1 MALYGNILE
10 ALDGYYGAD
19 VMQKVYNRGVQL
31 GLSGNKDWGKYY
43 KILADNTD
51 DLIEWTTKSGK
62 SVGLW
67 SVRGTTSTTEVALS
81 STATDLVSVDM
92 AFGTEVGEYATKQLP
107 KLVTAGGTSGSTT
120 VGSFVVGKVLP
131 AIGAVACGVA
141 LGVAVDTLLYESNP
155 DYWDEVLPTI
165 NPQTWDDILL
175 NHDTKIPLLH
185 NLENGKTYMPEK
197 LLGYVGITGNILGW
211 FNKTGYNSVSDDA
224 FPGYLANVYTLQDFK
239 EWVDT
244 YHTPNKVYKPKFSS
258 NCKCVI
264 EHIGYNNVSY
274 NAYMYLIIFFSDKY
288 DDLLKLHDI
297 NLNKW
302 EVYRNDKL
310 YDTEK
315 VNKDTSIYSFTYDG
329 KTVYWKWGS
338 SYFGSNEPYDKNIYV
353 RPAGTV
359 LSSQTRDRI
368 CWVAQ
373 FGQHKVHH
381 GDTPK
386 GITQIGTVPDLSG
399 LTTLDEV
406 IPKLRATYPDM
417 YNNAIDIPYYDVDTD
432 TTTMNKWI
440 PVTIPTDFLNTDD
453 NIINKP
459 NNKPVSNNLH
469 QTNDGSYPDDDT
481 ENKAKENTITDSVT
495 PSIPDNINPINPIL
509 PSEQTPSIVI
519 PSTEVDTGLGAV
531 YVPTISQLR
540 SFSEWLWSPNFID
553 QIKKLFSDP
562 MQGIIGL
569 HQVYFTPSHDG
580 NDTIHCGYLDSEVS
594 SDYTTTRYVKVDCG
608 SIDVKE
614 VFGNVFDYDPLTTIE
629 CYLPFIGIVPIKVG
643 DVMRSTLSIE
653 YVCDVLTGACL
664 CNIYVNRDDAKCVLY
679 TYGGNCAVNYPLSS
693 GSYMGIVSALTGVG
707 ISIGG
712 AIATGGASL
721 PLSIA
726 GGIAS
731 MMNAH
736 TNVKTSGGYSGN
748 TGAMGIKKP
757 YLIIKNTLSAM
768 PDNYNKYIGN
778 PYNNT
783 KKIND
788 CKGFTQANVIHLHG
802 DMLQQEKE
810 EIVNLFNS
818 GVII

>member
-10 ALDGYYGAD
+10 ALDSYYGAD

-31 GLSGNKDWGKYY
+31 GLSGNKQWGDYY
-43 KILADNTD
+43 KLLANNTD

-81 STATDLVSVDM
+81 STTTEMVSVDM
-92 AFGTEVGEYATKQLP
+92 ALGTEVGEYAGKQLP
-107 KLVTAGGTSGSTT
+107 KLVTAGGTSGSTSI
-120 VGSFVVGKVLP
+120 GPFVVGEVLP
-131 AIGAVACGVA
+131 AIGAAACGVV
-141 LGVAVDTLLYESNP
+141 LGVAVDKLLYKSNP
-155 DYWDEVLPTI
+155 DYWDEKLPTL
-165 NPQTWDDILL
+165 NPETWDDIILG
-175 NHDTKIPLLH
+175 HDTKIPFLH
-185 NLENGKTYMPEK
+185 NTENGKSYIKEDMLVYMTDFANKNGYFATGGEYDEK
-197 LLGYVGITGNILGW
+197 TDTDTNFNGYV
-211 FNKTGYNSVSDDA
+211 
-224 FPGYLANVYTLQDFK
+224 ANVTKFLPHAKVLK
-239 EWVDT
+239 EGETILKNASVLLVGDAYFT
-244 YHTPNKVYKPKFSS
+244 KIDNTMDVYILTKGSG
-258 NCKCVI
+258 NTQVI
-264 EHIGYNNVSY
+264 INFENGESVTGIHENVLAS
-274 NAYMYLIIFFSDKY
+274 MG
-288 DDLLKLHDI
+288 
-297 NLNKW
+297 
-302 EVYRNDKL
+302 R
-310 YDTEK
+310 
-315 VNKDTSIYSFTYDG
+315 FTYNG
-329 KTVYWKWGS
+329 KVANAEVGS
-338 SYFGSNEPYDKNIYV
+338 RKGFVMTENRVRYRINSYKDSGDPMSIVPTPYENNYLGK
-353 RPAGTV
+353 
-359 LSSQTRDRI
+359 LS
-368 CWVAQ
+368 WVANY
-373 FGQHKVHH
+373 GNHTINHKS
-381 GDTPK
+381 TPE
-386 GITQIGTVPDLSG
+386 GINKIGTIPDLSN
-399 LTTLDEV
+399 TTTYDD
-406 IPKLRATYPDM
+406 IKIKLRETYPDL
-417 YNNAIDIPYYDVDTD
+417 YNNSLDIPFYDVDTD
-432 TTTMNKWI
+432 TTTTNKWI
-440 PVTIPTDFLNTDD
+440 PATIPTDFVNTDD

-459 NNKPVSNNLH
+459 NNKPVSTNLK

-509 PSEQTPSIVI
+509 PSEETPSIVI

-531 YVPTISQLR
+531 YVPTIEQIR

-580 NDTIHCGYLDSEVS
+580 TSTIHCGYLDSGVS

-608 SIDVKE
+608 SINVKE

-664 CNIYVNRDDAKCVLY
+664 CNIYVNRDATKCVLY

-783 KKIND
+783 KKINE

>member
-31 GLSGNKDWGKYY
+31 GLSGNKQWGDYY
-43 KILADNTD
+43 KLLANNTD

-67 SVRGTTSTTEVALS
+67 SVKGTTSTVTDLALS
-81 STATDLVSVDM
+81 STTSELVSVDM
-92 AFGTEVGEYATKQLP
+92 ALGTEVGEYAGKQIP

-120 VGSFVVGKVLP
+120 VGSFVVGEVLP
-131 AIGAVACGVA
+131 AIGAVACGAV
-141 LGVAVDTLLYESNP
+141 LGVAVDKLLYKSNP
-155 DYWDEVLPTI
+155 DYWDEKLPTL
-165 NPQTWDDILL
+165 NPETWDDIILG
-175 NHDTKIPLLH
+175 HDTKIPLLH
-185 NLENGKTYMPEK
+185 NTENGKTYLKEDFLVYTASLGKNEK
-197 LLGYVGITGNILGW
+197 WFNSKSEATTEFFPGVSVAITG
-211 FNKTGYNSVSDDA
+211 FVVSGYTQIYYQGNYKDCVLTITPPSGNSVPYIFGNDIYIACDTKVD
-224 FPGYLANVYTLQDFK
+224 YIYYTVKYDVGQDNRALSRPTVFK
-239 EWVDT
+239 
-244 YHTPNKVYKPKFSS
+244 
-258 NCKCVI
+258 
-264 EHIGYNNVSY
+264 YNN
-274 NAYMYLIIFFSDKY
+274 
-288 DDLLKLHDI
+288 
-297 NLNKW
+297 
-302 EVYRNDKL
+302 
-310 YDTEK
+310 
-315 VNKDTSIYSFTYDG
+315 
-329 KTVYWKWGS
+329 KTVYVYTGIAVDLKD
-338 SYFGSNEPYDKNIYV
+338 NHPI
-353 RPAGTV
+353 TV
-359 LSSQTRDRI
+359 DNKKTFDVCGWIALYGNKTEA
-368 CWVAQ
+368 VE
-373 FGQHKVHH
+373 
-381 GDTPK
+381 TE
-386 GITQIGTVPDLSG
+386 GIKKIGVTPDLNNISSFS
-399 LTTLDEV
+399 D
-406 IPKLRATYPDM
+406 IQNKLRQTYPDL
-417 YNNAIDIPYYDVDTD
+417 YNNSLDIPFYDVDTD
-432 TTTMNKWI
+432 TTTTSKWI
-440 PVTIPTDFLNTDD
+440 PATIPTDFLNTDD

-459 NNKPVSNNLH
+459 NNKPISTNLN

-509 PSEQTPSIVI
+509 PSEETPSIVI

-580 NDTIHCGYLDSEVS
+580 NGTIHCGYLNSEVP
-594 SDYTTTRYVKVDCG
+594 SDYTTTRYIKVDCG
-608 SIDVKE
+608 SINVKE

-664 CNIYVNRDDAKCVLY
+664 CNIYVTRDDAKCVLY

-783 KKIND
+783 KKINE
-788 CKGFTQANVIHLHG
+788 CKGFTQVNVIHLHG

-810 EIVNLFNS
+810 EIINLFNS

>member
-10 ALDGYYGAD
+10 ALEGYYGAD

-31 GLSGNKDWGKYY
+31 GLSGNKQWGDYY
-43 KILADNTD
+43 KLLANNTD

-81 STATDLVSVDM
+81 STTTELVSVDM
-92 AFGTEVGEYATKQLP
+92 ALGTEVGEYAGKQIP

-141 LGVAVDTLLYESNP
+141 LGVAVDKRLYEANP
-155 DYWDEVLPTI
+155 YYWDEKLPTL
-165 NPQTWDDILL
+165 NPETWDDILL
-175 NHDTKIPLLH
+175 GHDTKIPFLH
-185 NLENGKTYMPEK
+185 NTENGKTYIKEDMLAYTS
-197 LLGYVGITGNILGW
+197 LLGSKEKWFSDSYDEKTDTNTRFNGYSCGVTTSVKATVYKRGQSYGTDQVITISDGYFVSFNDGTKLTDGIYIIHQKDKTPKVNFKFNDVNLHAYFTGSNWADYTFNNMTAYATDMSLFAAYREDETIEDEMYFASTSMPNTKRLPPCIYPTETGNWMGILSWIGLYG
-211 FNKTGYNSVSDDA
+211 NTTQKHSDA
-224 FPGYLANVYTLQDFK
+224 PEGINV
-239 EWVDT
+239 
-244 YHTPNKVYKPKFSS
+244 
-258 NCKCVI
+258 
-264 EHIGYNNVSY
+264 
-274 NAYMYLIIFFSDKY
+274 
-288 DDLLKLHDI
+288 
-297 NLNKW
+297 
-302 EVYRNDKL
+302 
-310 YDTEK
+310 
-315 VNKDTSIYSFTYDG
+315 
-329 KTVYWKWGS
+329 
-338 SYFGSNEPYDKNIYV
+338 
-353 RPAGTV
+353 
-359 LSSQTRDRI
+359 
-368 CWVAQ
+368 
-373 FGQHKVHH
+373 
-381 GDTPK
+381 
-386 GITQIGTVPDLSG
+386 IGTVPNLNNV
-399 LTTLDEV
+399 TTIDDA
-406 IPKLRATYPDM
+406 ISKLRTTYPDM

-432 TTTMNKWI
+432 TTTTNKWI
-440 PVTIPTDFLNTDD
+440 PTTIPTDFLNTDD

-459 NNKPVSNNLH
+459 NNKPVSTNLK

-540 SFSEWLWSPNFID
+540 NFSEWLWSPNFID

-580 NDTIHCGYLDSEVS
+580 NGTIHCGYLDSEVP
-594 SDYTTTRYVKVDCG
+594 SDYTTTRYIKVDCG
-608 SIDVKE
+608 SINVKE

-664 CNIYVNRDDAKCVLY
+664 CNIYVNRDEAKCILY

-783 KKIND
+783 KKINE

>member
-10 ALDGYYGAD
+10 ALEGYYGAD

-31 GLSGNKDWGKYY
+31 GLSGNKQWGDYY
-43 KILADNTD
+43 KILANNTD

-81 STATDLVSVDM
+81 STTTEMVSVDM
-92 AFGTEVGEYATKQLP
+92 ALGTEVGEYAGKQLP
-107 KLVTAGGTSGSTT
+107 KLVTAGGTSGSTS
-120 VGSFVVGKVLP
+120 VGPFIVGKVLP
-131 AIGAVACGVA
+131 AIGAVACGTV
-141 LGVAVDTLLYESNP
+141 LGVAVDKFLYERNP
-155 DYWDEVLPTI
+155 YYWDEKLPTL
-165 NPQTWDDILL
+165 NPETWDDILL
-175 NHDTKIPLLH
+175 GHDTKIPLLH
-185 NLENGKTYMPEK
+185 NTENGKTYLKEDFLVYNA
-197 LLGYVGITGNILGW
+197 LLGKNEKW
-211 FNKTGYNSVSDDA
+211 FNSKTEATSELFQGVIVATTGFTVS
-224 FPGYLANVYTLQDFK
+224 GYLYIMYQGNKKECVLTITPPSGNCVPYIFGNNIFIACDTKVDYIYYTVKYDVGQDNRVLSRPYTAK
-239 EWVDT
+239 
-244 YHTPNKVYKPKFSS
+244 
-258 NCKCVI
+258 
-264 EHIGYNNVSY
+264 YNNKT
-274 NAYMYLIIFFSDKY
+274 AYIYTGIAVNLEDNHPKTIDKNYTFDVCGWIALYGNKTEIPEEPGFKKIGVTPDLTNTSSFSD
-288 DDLLKLHDI
+288 I
-297 NLNKW
+297 QN
-302 EVYRNDKL
+302 
-310 YDTEK
+310 
-315 VNKDTSIYSFTYDG
+315 
-329 KTVYWKWGS
+329 
-338 SYFGSNEPYDKNIYV
+338 
-353 RPAGTV
+353 
-359 LSSQTRDRI
+359 
-368 CWVAQ
+368 
-373 FGQHKVHH
+373 
-381 GDTPK
+381 
-386 GITQIGTVPDLSG
+386 
-399 LTTLDEV
+399 
-406 IPKLRATYPDM
+406 KLRQTYPDL

-432 TTTMNKWI
+432 TTTTNKWI
-440 PVTIPTDFLNTDD
+440 PTTIPTDFLNTDD

-459 NNKPVSNNLH
+459 NNKPVSTNLH

-509 PSEQTPSIVI
+509 PSEETPSIVI

-531 YVPTISQLR
+531 YVPTIAQIR

-580 NDTIHCGYLDSEVS
+580 TSTIHCGYLDSGVS

-608 SIDVKE
+608 SINVKE

-783 KKIND
+783 KKINE

>member
-10 ALDGYYGAD
+10 ALEGYYGAD

-31 GLSGNKDWGKYY
+31 GLSGNKQWGDYY
-43 KILADNTD
+43 KLLANNTN

-67 SVRGTTSTTEVALS
+67 SVRGTTSTEVALS
-81 STATDLVSVDM
+81 STTTEMVSVDM
-92 AFGTEVGEYATKQLP
+92 ALGTEVGEYAGKTIP

-141 LGVAVDTLLYESNP
+141 LGVAVDKRLYEANP
-155 DYWDEVLPTI
+155 YYWDEKLPTL
-165 NPQTWDDILL
+165 NPETWDDIILG
-175 NHDTKIPLLH
+175 HDTKIPFLH
-185 NLENGKTYMPEK
+185 NTENGKTYIKEDMLAYTS
-197 LLGYVGITGNILGW
+197 LLGSKEKWFSDSYDEKTDTNTRFNGYSCGVTTSVKATVYRRGQSYGTTQVITISDGYFVSFNDGTKFTDGIYIIHQKDKTPRVNFKFNDVNLHAYFTGSNWADYTFNNMTAYATDMSLFAAYREDETIEDEMYFASTSMPNTKRLPPCIYPSETGNWMGILSWIGLYG
-211 FNKTGYNSVSDDA
+211 NTTQKHSDA
-224 FPGYLANVYTLQDFK
+224 PEGINV
-239 EWVDT
+239 
-244 YHTPNKVYKPKFSS
+244 
-258 NCKCVI
+258 
-264 EHIGYNNVSY
+264 
-274 NAYMYLIIFFSDKY
+274 
-288 DDLLKLHDI
+288 
-297 NLNKW
+297 
-302 EVYRNDKL
+302 
-310 YDTEK
+310 
-315 VNKDTSIYSFTYDG
+315 
-329 KTVYWKWGS
+329 
-338 SYFGSNEPYDKNIYV
+338 
-353 RPAGTV
+353 
-359 LSSQTRDRI
+359 
-368 CWVAQ
+368 
-373 FGQHKVHH
+373 
-381 GDTPK
+381 
-386 GITQIGTVPDLSG
+386 IGTVPNLNNV
-399 LTTLDEV
+399 TTIDDA
-406 IPKLRATYPDM
+406 ISKLRTTYPDM

-432 TTTMNKWI
+432 TTTTNKWI
-440 PVTIPTDFLNTDD
+440 PTTIPTDFLNTDD

-459 NNKPVSNNLH
+459 NNKPVSTNLK

-580 NDTIHCGYLDSEVS
+580 NGTIHCGYLNSEVP
-594 SDYTTTRYVKVDCG
+594 SDYTTTRYIKVDCG
-608 SIDVKE
+608 SINVKE

-783 KKIND
+783 KKINE